1 LKREANKVKVLLEQ
15 WRKYLNEVAKIGIEK
30 VKELVCPPATKDL
43 ALNTKNRDA
52 TIKKYNYGPL
62 NVDEPADYWKKIAK
76 YWNTSEKAAKQS
88 VCGNCVA
95 FDISPRMKDC
105 LPGDTFDKDGEL
117 GYCWMHHFK
126 CHSARSCHTWAKG
139 GPIANN
145 SESAQWQ
152 EKNNPGE

>member
-1 LKREANKVKVLLEQ
+1 MKIKIILQKWDDYLTGEQRGECPEATQ
-15 WRKYLNEVAKIGIEK
+15 
-30 VKELVCPPATKDL
+30 DL

-62 NVDEPADYWKKIAK
+62 NVDEPADYWKKIAD
-76 YWNTSEKAAKQS
+76 YWNTTEKAAKKS
-88 VCGNCVA
+88 LCGSCVA

-105 LPGDTFDKDGEL
+105 MPGDTFDDDGEL

-139 GPIANN
+139 GPIKKDT
-145 SESAQWQ
+145 ESTEWQ
-152 EKNNPGE
+152 EKNETPT